1 MRAQVGVMGS
11 GQLFRA
17 TLALGP
23 ILACGAA
30 YLLLPGLREEV
41 NQVVGWLLHD
51 NYEAVRAYILSF
63 GLWAPVISLALML
76 LQAIASPIP
85 AFAVSIANGLAFGP
99 WWGAVL
105 SLVGRALA
113 ATLCFF
119 IARALGRDAV
129 ETIVGR
135 KAVRRSETWFEEWG
149 TQTVLFT
156 RLIPFFPFDLISYA
170 AGLSRLRF
178 DKFMLATVI
187 GETPASFI
195 YAWVGARAPD
205 YIWLL
210 LLINGVIFLAV
221 LATTYLLKRRA

>member
-1 MRAQVGVMGS
+1 MGS
-11 GQLFRA
+11 GQLLRA
-17 TLALGP
+17 ALALGP

-30 YLLLPGLREEV
+30 YLLLSDLREEV
-41 NQVVGWLLHD
+41 NRVVGWLLRD
-51 NYEAVRAYILSF
+51 DYEAVRAYILSF
-63 GLWAPVISLALML
+63 GLWAPVMSLALML

-129 ETIVGR
+129 ETLVGR
-135 KAVRRSETWFEEWG
+135 KAVRRSETWFEQWG
-149 TQTVLFT
+149 TQTVLLT

-178 DKFMLATVI
+178 DKFILATVI

-210 LLINGVIFLAV
+210 LLINGAIFLTA
-221 LATTYLLKRRA
+221 LTATYLLKRKA

>member
-1 MRAQVGVMGS
+1 MSS
-11 GQLFRA
+11 GQLLRA
-17 TLALGP
+17 ALALVP

-41 NQVVGWLLHD
+41 NQLVGFLLRD
-51 NYEAVRAYILSF
+51 DYDAVRSYILAF

-99 WWGAVL
+99 WWGAIL

-119 IARALGRDAV
+119 IARAIGRDAV
-129 ETIVGR
+129 EALVGR
-135 KAVRRSETWFEEWG
+135 KTVRRSEAWFEQWG
-149 TQTVLFT
+149 TQTVLLT
-156 RLIPFFPFDLISYA
+156 RLVPFVSFDLVSYV

-187 GETPASFI
+187 GEVPASFI

-210 LLINGVIFLAV
+210 LLINGAIFLVA
-221 LATTYLLKRRA
+221 LTATYLLKRKA

>member
-1 MRAQVGVMGS
+1 MS
-11 GQLFRA
+11 YGQLLRA
-17 TLALGP
+17 ALALGP

-41 NQVVGWLLHD
+41 NRVVGFLLHD
-51 NYEAVRAYILSF
+51 DYDAVRSYILAF

-99 WWGAVL
+99 LWGAVL
-105 SLVGRALA
+105 SLFGRALA

-129 ETIVGR
+129 EALVGR
-135 KAVRRSETWFEEWG
+135 KAVRRSETWFEQWG
-149 TQTVLFT
+149 TQTVLLT
-156 RLIPFFPFDLISYA
+156 RLIPFVSFDLVSYV

-178 DKFMLATVI
+178 DKFILATVI
-187 GETPASFI
+187 GEIPASFI

-210 LLINGVIFLAV
+210 LLINGVVFLVA
-221 LATTYLLKRRA
+221 LTAIYLLKRKA